1 MIYDFLYW
9 FVIFISY
16 SVLGWVIEI
25 IACSIEEKKLV
36 KDRGFLLGPY
46 CPIWGWGAV
55 LIIGVLGNYK
65 DDPKAL
71 FLFALV
77 GSAVLEYITS
87 YVMEKIFKARWWD
100 YSHKRFNVEGR
111 ICLSNCVGFGVLG
124 LIIVNFIN
132 PLYVGII
139 DWLPDIVFVV
149 IASVILMLFIV
160 DNIISL
166 TIMTKLRSKLVST
179 KKDATYDIDVQ
190 IKEILS
196 KNKFVTKHIFRAF
209 PTVKFKLPSAN
220 DIVAGVRKKL
230 DEIEIAIKKEKLKR
244 KGK

>member
-1 MIYDFLYW
+1 MYDFLYW
-9 FVIFISY
+9 FIIFISY
-16 SVLGWVIEI
+16 SILGWVIEI
-25 IACSIEEKKLV
+25 IACSIEERKMV

-55 LIIGVLGNYK
+55 LIIGVLGSYK

-77 GSAVLEYITS
+77 GSAVLEYLTS
-87 YVMEKIFKARWWD
+87 YIMEKIFKARWWD
-100 YSHKRFNVEGR
+100 YSHKKFNVEGR
-111 ICLSNCVGFGVLG
+111 ICLSNCVGFGILG

-132 PLYVGII
+132 PLYSGII
-139 DWLPDIVFVV
+139 EWLPDLFFII
-149 IASVILMLFIV
+149 IASVIFVLFMI

-166 TIMTKLRSKLVST
+166 TIMTKLRSNLVSI
-179 KKDATYDIDVQ
+179 KKDATYDIDFQV
-190 IKEILS
+190 KEILA

-209 PTVKFKLPSAN
+209 PTVNFKLPSAN

-230 DEIEIAIKKEKLKR
+230 DEIEIAIKKEKEKR
-244 KGK
+244 RRK